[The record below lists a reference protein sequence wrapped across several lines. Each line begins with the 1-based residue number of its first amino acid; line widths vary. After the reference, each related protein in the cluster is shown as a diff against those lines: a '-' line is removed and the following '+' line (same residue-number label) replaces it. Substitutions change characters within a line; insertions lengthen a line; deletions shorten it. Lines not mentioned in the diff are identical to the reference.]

1 MGGQTYTASNV
12 RRFKGYKL
20 YQTVSPDNMSGTLIS
35 AYPVGLRYVDA
46 TNSNGGIKRIKE
58 VVGEDGTTRVEFGHY
73 LSTICQRLNQLVLT
87 LLTT

>member
-1 MGGQTYTASNV
+1 MFVDLKAIN
-12 RRFKGYKL
+12 

-58 VVGEDGTTRVEFGHY
+58 VVGEDGTTRVEIWT
-73 LSTICQRLNQLVLT
+73 LSIDHMSELNQLVLT